1 MHPSQAAGRH
11 VPPRVVRIT
20 ARGGL
25 ANDRKLPAGHRELP
39 VRVRAPAEHCVA
51 LVDRARVELAA
62 RKLRTK
68 AAVQPAGRPPR
79 PSCSRAGRG
88 AGAVRHRGGRTPAPS
103 RASSSPSSAHSQC
116 SLPRCRTPRRAPP
129 RRRTPRACAGR
140 CPARRRWS
148 PSIRSRGLSGP
159 RMCATSRRTRAA
171 TSLGTAARPGPRGS
185 APSSASAA
193 PRRSRRCA
201 RHPRQ
206 LGATSWSLGSGSPTA
221 QCCCSPSS
229 AQYRC
234 PSRRTRGASPSRL
247 RATAGAP
254 ARSAGRIRC
263 LPSTRQSG
271 FSAPCTTPGPR
282 TRDGT
287 GAAPAIGY
295 PSRSRCD
302 ILRAAPQRRQRGGS
316 EAWSR
321 RGTRTP
327 PPSY

>member
-1 MHPSQAAGRH
+1 MPYPEMAVRCPVHARARERPAPDIHILHFTAFTWPRACRRLAGMHPSQAAARH

-148 PSIRSRGLSGP
+148 PST
-159 RMCATSRRTRAA
+159 C
-171 TSLGTAARPGPRGS
+171 
-185 APSSASAA
+185 AA
-193 PRRSRRCA
+193 P
-201 RHPRQ
+201 
-206 LGATSWSLGSGSPTA
+206 
-221 QCCCSPSS
+221 
-229 AQYRC
+229 
-234 PSRRTRGASPSRL
+234 
-247 RATAGAP
+247 
-254 ARSAGRIRC
+254 
-263 LPSTRQSG
+263 
-271 FSAPCTTPGPR
+271 
-282 TRDGT
+282 TRDV
-287 GAAPAIGY
+287 
-295 PSRSRCD
+295 SS
-302 ILRAAPQRRQRGGS
+302 
-316 EAWSR
+316 
-321 RGTRTP
+321 
-327 PPSY
+327 

>member
-1 MHPSQAAGRH
+1 
-11 VPPRVVRIT
+11 
-20 ARGGL
+20 
-25 ANDRKLPAGHRELP
+25 
-39 VRVRAPAEHCVA
+39 
-51 LVDRARVELAA
+51 
-62 RKLRTK
+62 
-68 AAVQPAGRPPR
+68 
-79 PSCSRAGRG
+79 
-88 AGAVRHRGGRTPAPS
+88 
-103 RASSSPSSAHSQC
+103 
-116 SLPRCRTPRRAPP
+116 
-129 RRRTPRACAGR
+129 
-140 CPARRRWS
+140 
-148 PSIRSRGLSGP
+148 
-159 RMCATSRRTRAA
+159 MCATSRRTHAA
-171 TSLGTAARPGPRGS
+171 TSLGTAARPDPRGS

-327 PPSY
+327 PPFVLSGHAASFTPY